1 MAHLAR
7 LPRPP
12 LSFAIALLWY
22 QDVVPGQFGP
32 ELVLPSGT
40 AELVIELGPSA
51 RTSATGIVCGPHSTY
66 FHLHRPSIAHAVV
79 GAHFHPG
86 GIRWLLNAHG
96 HRAVS
101 PHALSNQ
108 VVSLEDIWGR
118 EAILLHERL
127 MHVDA
132 PSDRLQLFE
141 QVLQQRLDLGVC
153 ADRAIAAAVPLLQH
167 THNSRPVAMV
177 AEQLGY
183 SVRRLQQQFHETVGL
198 TPKLFHRLSRF
209 QSVLQTID
217 GLTNVDWSV
226 LALAHGYF
234 DQAHLVND
242 VRTFTSMAPTTLLA
256 HQTLQVGHVRQPSPA
271 PSPRI

>member
-1 MAHLAR
+1 MLRLAR

-12 LSFAIALLWY
+12 LSLAVALLWY
-22 QDVVPGQFGP
+22 QDVVPGQFGH

-51 RTSATGIVCGPHSTY
+51 LTNTTGSVCGPHSTY

-79 GAHFHPG
+79 GAHFRPG

-96 HRAVS
+96 HRAAS
-101 PHALSNQ
+101 PHALYNQ

-132 PSDRLQLFE
+132 PSDRLQLLE
-141 QVLQQRLDLGVC
+141 QVLQQRLELGVC
-153 ADRAIAAAVPLLQH
+153 ADRATAAAVRLLRH
-167 THNSRPVAMV
+167 TRSPRPVTTV

-198 TPKLFHRLSRF
+198 SPKLFHRLSRF
-209 QSVLQTID
+209 QTVLQTID
-217 GLTNVDWSV
+217 GLASVDWSA

-256 HQTLQVGHVRQPSPA
+256 HQTLQVGHVRQPAPA
-271 PSPRI
+271 PPPRT